1 MIRWAQFLVVWLLV
15 LAVPAQGAAA
25 ATMAFCGPAHHGVEK
40 LIASEQGALAGHHRS
55 ASNGQAHHHPAADV
69 ADVADAVQTASMDE
83 SASGGLVPADPHK
96 CSACAACCLAGA
108 ILGAMPRVAAAEAG
122 PTSFD
127 AVVTGV
133 PRFTTGGPDRPPRA
147 VLA

>member
-1 MIRWAQFLVVWLLV
+1 MLGLVRTLLVWLLV

-25 ATMAFCGPAHHGVEK
+25 ATMAFCGPSHHGVEK
-40 LIASEQGALAGHHRS
+40 VIASEHGAMVGHLHGIS
-55 ASNGQAHHHPAADV
+55 DVQAHHHPAAEL
-69 ADVADAVQTASMDE
+69 ADVVQTASMDE
-83 SASGGLVPADPHK
+83 SAAPGLTPADAHK

-108 ILGAMPRVAAAEAG
+108 LLGAMPRVVAAEVG

-127 AVVTGV
+127 VVVTSV
-133 PRFTTGGPDRPPRA
+133 PRFTTGGPDRPPRV

>member
-1 MIRWAQFLVVWLLV
+1 MSGLVRTLLVWLLV

-25 ATMAFCGPAHHGVEK
+25 ATMAFCAPTHHGVEK
-40 LIASEQGALAGHHRS
+40 VIASEQGAMAGHLHS
-55 ASNGQAHHHPAADV
+55 ASGDQAHHHLAADV
-69 ADVADAVQTASMDE
+69 ADVVQTSSTDEAAS
-83 SASGGLVPADPHK
+83 AGLTPADPHK

-127 AVVTGV
+127 AVVTSV
-133 PRFTTGGPDRPPRA
+133 PRFTTGGPDRPPRV